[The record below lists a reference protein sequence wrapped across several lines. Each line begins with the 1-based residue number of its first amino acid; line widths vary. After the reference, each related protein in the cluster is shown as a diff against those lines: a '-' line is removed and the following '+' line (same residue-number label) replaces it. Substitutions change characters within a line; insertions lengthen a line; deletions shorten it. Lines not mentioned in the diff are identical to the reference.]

1 MNNDEDNDN
10 DYRQSA
16 DDALETKEGIFDPT
30 RDESK
35 LAEDGATPAAPADD
49 IHSATPIDDPAT
61 DSAMDSDELYQEG
74 VSGATNADDQVIS
87 PDEEPKPLEPED

>member
-1 MNNDEDNDN
+1 MDNDNDN

-16 DDALETKEGIFDPT
+16 DDALEPFDQT
-30 RDESK
+30 RDEEK
-35 LAEDGATPAAPADD
+35 LAEDGDTPAAPADD
-49 IHSATPIDDPAT
+49 IHSDAPIDEPAT

-74 VSGATNADDQVIS
+74 VSGATNADDVEIG

>member
-1 MNNDEDNDN
+1 MDNDNDNDN

-16 DDALETKEGIFDPT
+16 DDALEPKDDIFDPT

-49 IHSATPIDDPAT
+49 IHSTAPIDEPAT

-74 VSGATNADDQVIS
+74 VSGATNADDEEIG
-87 PDEEPKPLEPED
+87 PDEEPKPLEPEG